1 MSDTEPD
8 LETLHIT
15 GLTLTLA
22 CEGKKKKKKPDN
34 VCQKTHYEHQEKKET
49 SDWVSE
55 NPGDKPVSQNHPI
68 VRPETIWDADED
80 SKSSIFRTEMTP
92 SSFLFYR

>member
-1 MSDTEPD
+1 MKE
-8 LETLHIT
+8 
-15 GLTLTLA
+15 
-22 CEGKKKKKKPDN
+22 KKKKKPDN